1 MARHKL
7 VTLSNTNASLI
18 SDAGIHSGKDITIQ
32 NVSETAIVYIGGTN
46 VTTSNYGYKLLPGA
60 AWSVELPPRDSLYSI
75 SDTDGS
81 QVAVLKV
88 GLED

>member
-1 MARHKL
+1 MARHL
-7 VTLSNTNASLI
+7 LINLSNTTASLI
-18 SDAGIHSGKDITIQ
+18 SDAGTHSGKDITIQ

-46 VTTSNYGYKLLPGA
+46 VTTSSYGYKLLPGA
-60 AWSVELPPRDSLYSI
+60 AWSVELPPRDSLYGV
-75 SDTDGS
+75 SDTNGS